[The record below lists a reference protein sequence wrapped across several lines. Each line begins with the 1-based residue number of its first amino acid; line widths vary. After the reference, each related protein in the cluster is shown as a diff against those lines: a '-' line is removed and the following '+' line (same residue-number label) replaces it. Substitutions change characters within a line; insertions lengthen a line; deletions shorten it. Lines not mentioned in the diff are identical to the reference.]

1 MKREGKH
8 MKIGLW
14 TDSHYS
20 TALLT
25 CGKRRNSASLEKIRK
40 AMQYFCEQGCDLAI
54 CLGDLIDRESN
65 HEQERYNLME
75 IAAVLDEA
83 GLPTICLMGNH
94 DAFAFTPEEFYAI
107 LGERREPRL
116 MQECGRNLLFIDA
129 CHFKTGVHYAPG
141 DTDWTDTFYPHP
153 EQLRQTLQGLVG
165 KTYLF
170 MHQNIDPGIRADHRL
185 SNDAVIR
192 EIIDSTG
199 TVCTVIQGH
208 YHPGYQ
214 SENNGVRYIT
224 LPAMCEGD
232 DRVTLL
238 EI

>member
-1 MKREGKH
+1 

-14 TDSHYS
+14 TDSHFS

-25 CGKRRNSASLEKIRK
+25 CKKRHNSASLEKIRK
-40 AMQYFCEQGCDLAI
+40 AMQYFCAQGCDMSI
-54 CLGDLIDRESN
+54 CLGDVIDRESS
-65 HEQERYNLME
+65 HEQEIHNLKDV
-75 IAAVLDEA
+75 AAVLDKA

-94 DAFAFTPEEFYAI
+94 DAFAFTREEFYAI
-107 LGERREPRL
+107 LGKHREPRL
-116 MQECGRNLLFIDA
+116 MQEGGRNLLFIDA

-141 DTDWTDTFYPHP
+141 DSDWTDTYYPHT
-153 EQLRQTLQGLVG
+153 EQLRQTLQGLAG

-170 MHQNIDPGIRADHRL
+170 MHQNIDPGIQANHRL
-185 SNDAVIR
+185 LNDAVIR
-192 EIIDSTG
+192 EIIDTTG
-199 TVCTVIQGH
+199 TVCAIIQGH

-214 SENNGVRYIT
+214 SENNGVRYVT

-232 DRVTLL
+232 DRVTIL